1 VGGISNDTDEAL
13 LLAHFGQF
21 GEIEEVPVMRERGSR
36 APRGFAFVVFKEEV
50 AAAAAAAALEA
61 APHVIDGRTV
71 DVKKALQ
78 RDEQGR
84 LLHPADANGGEKSE
98 SLEGSTPDDDAA
110 LLVEASAAE
119 KARARHKIF
128 IGGLAS
134 TCDEAALR
142 AYFSAFGEIKDSVVM
157 YDPLSKRSRGFGFI
171 AFSTEEAVD
180 SVFKLGPRQEICGK
194 IAEIK
199 RAVPKEPGSPVQAQ
213 NGRRSSGRRSRGRA
227 RGRGSGTA
235 DASLAA
241 PEGGVHTL
249 PWGAQYPPEGAPLP
263 AFGVPVP
270 LSPQA
275 LAGGMYPAAVP
286 PMFTPDG
293 MPMVPMGYAPAAS
306 FGQWHVPHFAPNA
319 MLPEMQAG
327 MAPVG
332 QIGMVPA
339 GGPMAPVPHP
349 LVVPL
354 PAMVDGSP
362 LPGSPVM
369 GIIRAPAA
377 PPAGPPKKEGF
388 EEGAEPVTAPA
399 VGDAEEKPTGRK
411 EAEKTE
417 N

>member
-1 VGGISNDTDEAL
+1 M
-13 LLAHFGQF
+13 
-21 GEIEEVPVMRERGSR
+21 PVMRERGSR

-71 DVKKALQ
+71 DVKKALP

-98 SLEGSTPDDDAA
+98 SLEGPSPGDDAA
-110 LLVEASAAE
+110 LLAEAAAAE

-128 IGGLAS
+128 IGGLAA

-194 IAEIK
+194 VAEIK

-227 RGRGSGTA
+227 RGRSSGAA

-241 PEGGVHTL
+241 PKEGVHAL
-249 PWGAQYPPEGAPLP
+249 PWEAHHHPEGVPPP
-263 AFGVPVP
+263 AFGVPAAVGP
-270 LSPQA
+270 QVLS
-275 LAGGMYPAAVP
+275 GGMYPAIVP

-293 MPMVPMGYAPAAS
+293 MPMMPMGYAPAAS
-306 FGQWHVPHFAPNA
+306 FGQWPMAQFVPNA

-327 MAPVG
+327 MAALGP
-332 QIGMVPA
+332 IGMIPA
-339 GGPMAPVPHP
+339 GGTVGPMAHT
-349 LVVPL
+349 LVVPP
-354 PAMVDGSP
+354 PAMVDGAP
-362 LPGSPVM
+362 QPASPVM
-369 GIIRAPAA
+369 GNIQAPAA
-377 PPAGPPKKEGF
+377 HPAGPPKEEES
-388 EEGAEPVTAPA
+388 EEGAEPATAPA
-399 VGDAEEKPTGRK
+399 IGGAEEKPAGRK
-411 EAEKTE
+411 EVEVNE